1 MGCWFCFQVN
11 FKKFSKR
18 YLANTSKAISG
29 CVVLILFPNRFQIR
43 CRFVQVSFLNRLK
56 VLSKLG
62 ADTDFLLALNSFP
75 VVCQLQTAL
84 TKGWFFTEWG
94 RRRGGGH
101 DFLGKRTKCIEW
113 GHSWYSSCIC
123 DDMFCKHVNSIQ
135 RRTFEEARNT
145 VGEGFY
151 ASIRNALNACIYGS

>member
-1 MGCWFCFQVN
+1 MPIPIFCWLSILSQLCAN
-11 FKKFSKR
+11 FK
-18 YLANTSKAISG
+18 
-29 CVVLILFPNRFQIR
+29 P
-43 CRFVQVSFLNRLK
+43 
-56 VLSKLG
+56 LSQR
-62 ADTDFLLALNSFP
+62 ADFLQSEGEGGGA
-75 VVCQLQTAL
+75 
-84 TKGWFFTEWG
+84 
-94 RRRGGGH
+94 GGH

>member
-56 VLSKLG
+56 VLSKIG
-62 ADTDFLLALNSFP
+62 CRYRFFAGSQFFP
-75 VVCQLQTAL
+75 SCVPTSNRSH
-84 TKGWFFTEWG
+84 KGLIFYRVREKEE
-94 RRRGGGH
+94 GGH